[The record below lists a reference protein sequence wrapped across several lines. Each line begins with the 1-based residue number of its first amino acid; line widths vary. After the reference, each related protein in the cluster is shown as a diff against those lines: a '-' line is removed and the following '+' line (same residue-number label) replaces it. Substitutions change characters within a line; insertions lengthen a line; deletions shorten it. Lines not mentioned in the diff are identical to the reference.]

1 MPQIDDSNVDAG
13 TWDSTSGS
21 GSGGGA
27 PSDSNSSGA
36 LLSSTQGQE
45 AGGAIGAFGTAIGD
59 FMSIGADNEAASAY
73 QQAANIAGE
82 NVNITE
88 TAALIQQSQL
98 SRKLAMTY
106 GQQGAATAANGFAP
120 GTGSGMDIYKSSVEQ
135 GALASSLI
143 TDQATVTENAY
154 RAQQT
159 SDLSME
165 AQAKAK
171 AAGAMVGGIASSLQG
186 VLDVAQM
193 AAA

>member
-1 MPQIDDSNVDAG
+1 
-13 TWDSTSGS
+13 
-21 GSGGGA
+21 
-27 PSDSNSSGA
+27 
-36 LLSSTQGQE
+36 
-45 AGGAIGAFGTAIGD
+45 
-59 FMSIGADNEAASAY
+59 
-73 QQAANIAGE
+73 
-82 NVNITE
+82 
-88 TAALIQQSQL
+88 
-98 SRKLAMTY
+98 
-106 GQQGAATAANGFAP
+106 
-120 GTGSGMDIYKSSVEQ
+120 MDIYKSSVEQ